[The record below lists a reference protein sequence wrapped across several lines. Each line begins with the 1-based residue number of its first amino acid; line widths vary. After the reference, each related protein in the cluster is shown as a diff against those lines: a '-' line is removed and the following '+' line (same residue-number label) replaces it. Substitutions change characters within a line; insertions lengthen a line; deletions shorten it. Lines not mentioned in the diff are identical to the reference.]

1 MRNNRI
7 RVGLGLVIAIALGGC
22 GSGSGNGSA
31 SGNGSGSASGSGN
44 GSGGGGG
51 NGGGGGG
58 GNGGG
63 SAGGGGIGG
72 GGGSAGGGAV
82 LPPLGLVHYV
92 TGNDADAE
100 VVPSG
105 PGLILMGGGTDVDAA
120 FLWWKPLI
128 SGGDVVVLRTSGADG
143 YNDYLYTTIGGCDS
157 VETLL
162 VTSKQ
167 LANDP
172 YVAYRVAHAEAVFMA
187 GGDQADYANFWRGT
201 AMADAIEAV
210 WKRGGV
216 VGGTSAGNAVLGEF
230 FFGAY
235 EGTVYSDEALK
246 DPYNVFMTVDRD
258 FFAFPPLKGFIT
270 DTHFVPR
277 DRMGRLVGFLGR
289 ILTDGWAQSAKG
301 IGVDEETAIVI
312 DAAGK
317 GEVLGVGKAYL
328 VEANAK
334 PTLCSPGKA
343 LEYPGLLLHRLPP
356 GSTLEFPSG
365 TTAVPAEP
373 LSASGGVLNIANP
386 Y

>member
-1 MRNNRI
+1 MRNNRMRARI
-7 RVGLGLVIAIALGGC
+7 GLLMAIALGGC
-22 GSGSGNGSA
+22 GD
-31 SGNGSGSASGSGN
+31 GSGSANGSGISSGSSSSSGGASGSGSGGASSS
-44 GSGGGGG
+44 GSGGAS
-51 NGGGGGG
+51 
-58 GNGGG
+58 G
-63 SAGGGGIGG
+63 SA
-72 GGGSAGGGAV
+72 SAGGGAV

-100 VVPSG
+100 VSPAG

-120 FLWWKPLI
+120 FQWWKPLL

-167 LANDP
+167 LANDA
-172 YVAYRVAHAEAVFMA
+172 YVASRVAQAEAVFMA

-201 AMADAIEAV
+201 ALAESIASV

-216 VGGTSAGNAVLGEF
+216 VGGTSAGCAVLGEF

-235 EGTVYSDEALK
+235 QGTVYSDEALQ
-246 DPYNVFMTVDRD
+246 DPYNMYMTLDRD
-258 FFAFPPLKGFIT
+258 FLAFPQLKGFIT

-289 ILTDGWAQSAKG
+289 ILTDGWAPSAKG
-301 IGVDEETAIVI
+301 IGVDEETALVV
-312 DAAGK
+312 DARGK

-328 VEANAK
+328 IEANTPPA
-334 PTLCSPGKA
+334 LCSPGKM
-343 LEYPGLLLHRLPP
+343 LEYPGLLLHRLSP
-356 GSTLEFPSG
+356 GQTLQFPSG
-365 TTAVPAEP
+365 ATAVPAEP
-373 LSASGGVLNIANP
+373 LSASGGVLSLANP